1 MDAATGGGPEPGA
14 SRAAVTVVGIG
25 EDGWDGLGE
34 AARAA
39 LRGAPLIVGS
49 PRQLALLPELGV
61 RCAPLP
67 SPLLENLDALVADHP
82 GLCLLAS
89 GDPMRHGIGVTL
101 ARRLAPGA
109 LRVLPA
115 VSSVALACARL
126 GWPEPGTEVISLVT
140 QRPEAALAGLAP
152 GARLILL
159 ARDGGTPATVA
170 ARLTAAGWGDSELT
184 ILERLGGPAERIIGP
199 LPARGLAASAVPET
213 HVPGG
218 VAGTGES
225 AGAASAGIAGV
236 RTDRSA
242 GADTGG
248 IAGADTDRSASA
260 GADRTAS
267 AGAGRTA
274 DASTAEPTGT
284 APRRFADLCVVAIRA
299 VAGEA
304 AAGGRALGSGR
315 LPGLPDDAYETD
327 GQITRRELR
336 VLALA
341 ALRPEPG
348 ELLWDVGAGSGS
360 IGIEWLR
367 AEPLARAIAVEARP
381 DRAERAL
388 QNADALGVPHLQM
401 ACGHAPGVLAGLSA
415 PDAVFIG
422 GGVTTP
428 FLLEACW
435 ARLRP
440 GGRLVAHA
448 VTVESGAVLHAWQRA
463 HGGQLTQ
470 SAISY
475 LDPLGSF
482 TTWRPALPVIQW
494 SVTRGPDPADESADG
509 SLPDGPHPGGP
520 TPPRPEPGSQGGPS

>member
-1 MDAATGGGPEPGA
+1 MDEATGGRPEPGA

-25 EDGWDGLGE
+25 EDGWDGVGE
-34 AARAA
+34 AARGA

-67 SPLLENLDALVADHP
+67 SPLLENLEALVADHP

-89 GDPMRHGIGVTL
+89 GDPMLHGIGATL

-213 HVPGG
+213 HAPGG
-218 VAGTGES
+218 VTGTGES

-242 GADTGG
+242 DAD
-248 IAGADTDRSASA
+248 ADRTASA
-260 GADRTAS
+260 GADRTA
-267 AGAGRTA
+267 G
-274 DASTAEPTGT
+274 ASTAEPTGT

-315 LPGLPDDAYETD
+315 LPGLPDDAFETD

-448 VTVESGAVLHAWQRA
+448 VTVESGAVLHAWQRQ

-494 SVTRGPDPADESADG
+494 SVTRGPDPAGPAAD
-509 SLPDGPHPGGP
+509 DPGGP
-520 TPPRPEPGSQGGPS
+520 A